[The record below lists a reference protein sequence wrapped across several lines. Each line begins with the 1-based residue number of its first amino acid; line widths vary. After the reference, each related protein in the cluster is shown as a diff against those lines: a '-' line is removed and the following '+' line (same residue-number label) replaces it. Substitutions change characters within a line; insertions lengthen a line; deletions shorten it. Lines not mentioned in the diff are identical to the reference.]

1 MKLSYRRRFIFAIT
15 GYTFVLILVTLA
27 VFWLLIEYI
36 EASDQTKLPSS
47 LKQQIVESI
56 KAGEFAKNTIKNPG
70 YELYSTASELPA
82 EFSEYAT
89 NGVHQLK
96 DNSLLIIGQ
105 HSHSRE
111 LYYLRLGFEQQQS
124 FVEEEFEDI
133 LFVILAAILT
143 TCIVVFLVLFMAKRL
158 TLPVI
163 ELQERVRNLNINS
176 NQLPLLDR
184 DDEIGQ
190 LSNHFSNLIIKM
202 RKYTQREQDF
212 TRFASHELRTPVTII
227 RGNLDLL
234 TKTLPPSAIN
244 LRILKRMEIAT
255 QRMSSLIEMFLWLGR
270 EDKSQTTFDNESVD
284 NHSLETL
291 IEQIKD
297 TLAEH
302 EKPMISTHFV
312 EFNWQLKPVMLTMVI
327 ENLLRNALRHGD
339 GNIKISADQ
348 HALTISNHHSLAQ
361 CFKEKGIGLQIVQRI
376 CDANQ
381 WPLTIDAQQAS
392 FSVNI
397 RFNDSTEKPINTT
410 NKKQNTGQV

>member
-1 MKLSYRRRFIFAIT
+1 MKLSYRRRFVFAIT
-15 GYTFVLILVTLA
+15 GYTFILILVTLA
-27 VFWLLIEYI
+27 IFWLLIEYI
-36 EASDQTKLPSS
+36 EEADYTKFPFP

-56 KAGEFAKNTIKNPG
+56 KENEYARNTIKTPG
-70 YELYSTASELPA
+70 YELYSSISKLPE
-82 EFSEYAT
+82 EFKQYQT
-89 NGVHQLK
+89 NGVHQLA
-96 DNSLLIIGQ
+96 DDSLLIIGQ
-105 HSHSRE
+105 HSQSRE
-111 LYYLRLGFEQQQS
+111 IYYLRIGLAQQQS

-133 LFVILAAILT
+133 LFVIIAAILT
-143 TCIVVFLVLFMAKRL
+143 TGIVVFLILFMAKRL

-163 ELQERVRNLNINS
+163 ELQERVRNLDIDS

-190 LSNHFSNLIIKM
+190 LSSHFSQLISKM

-234 TKTLPPSAIN
+234 SKTLPPSAIN

-270 EDKSQTTFDNESVD
+270 ENKQQSDFDNESMD
-284 NHSLETL
+284 HHTLAML

-297 TLAEH
+297 SLAEH
-302 EKPMISTHFV
+302 EQQMIST
-312 EFNWQLKPVMLTMVI
+312 EFTELSWQLKPVMLTMVI
-327 ENLLRNALRHGD
+327 ENLVRNALRHGKEHI
-339 GNIKISADQ
+339 NIIADQ
-348 HALTISNHHSLAQ
+348 HSFTISNSHSLENS
-361 CFKEKGIGLQIVQRI
+361 FKEKGIGLQIVQRI

-381 WPLTIDAQQAS
+381 WILEVRAQQTH

-397 RFNDSTEKPINTT
+397 RFNS
-410 NKKQNTGQV
+410 

>member
-1 MKLSYRRRFIFAIT
+1 MKLSYRRRFVFAIT
-15 GYTFVLILVTLA
+15 GYTFILILVTLA
-27 VFWLLIEYI
+27 IFWLLIEYI
-36 EASDQTKLPSS
+36 EEADYTKFPFP

-56 KAGEFAKNTIKNPG
+56 KENEYAKNTIKNSG
-70 YELYSTASELPA
+70 YELYSSISELPE
-82 EFSEYAT
+82 EFRQYPT
-89 NGVHQLK
+89 NGVHQLE
-96 DNSLLIIGQ
+96 DDSLLIIGQ

-111 LYYLRLGFEQQQS
+111 IYYLRIGLAQQQS

-133 LFVILAAILT
+133 LFVIFAAILT
-143 TCIVVFLVLFMAKRL
+143 TGIVVFLILFMAKRL

-163 ELQERVRNLNINS
+163 ELQERVRNLDINS
-176 NQLPLLDR
+176 NQLPLLNR

-190 LSNHFSNLIIKM
+190 LSSHFSQLISKM

-234 TKTLPPSAIN
+234 SKTLPPSAIN

-270 EDKSQTTFDNESVD
+270 ENKQQSDFDNESMD
-284 NHSLETL
+284 HQTLATL

-297 TLAEH
+297 SLAEH
-302 EKPMISTHFV
+302 EQQMINTQFT
-312 EFNWQLKPVMLTMVI
+312 ELNWQLKPVMLTMVI
-327 ENLLRNALRHGD
+327 ENLVRNALRHGKED
-339 GNIKISADQ
+339 INIIADQ
-348 HALTISNHHSLAQ
+348 HSLTISNPHSLEHS
-361 CFKEKGIGLQIVQRI
+361 FKEKGIGLQIVQRI

-381 WPLTIDAQQAS
+381 WTLEVSTQQAH

-397 RFNDSTEKPINTT
+397 RFNN
-410 NKKQNTGQV
+410 

>member
-1 MKLSYRRRFIFAIT
+1 MKLSYRRRFVFAIT

-27 VFWLLIEYI
+27 IFWLLIEYI
-36 EASDQTKLPSS
+36 EEADYTKFPFP

-56 KAGEFAKNTIKNPG
+56 KENEYARNTIINPG
-70 YELYSTASELPA
+70 YELYSSASELPE
-82 EFSEYAT
+82 EFKQYPT

-96 DNSLLIIGQ
+96 DESLLIIGQ
-105 HSHSRE
+105 HNHSRE
-111 LYYLRLGFEQQQS
+111 IYYLRLGLAQQQS

-133 LFVILAAILT
+133 LFVIMAAILT

-163 ELQERVRNLNINS
+163 ELQERVRNLDINS
-176 NQLPLLDR
+176 NQLPLLNR
-184 DDEIGQ
+184 EDEIGQ
-190 LSNHFSNLIIKM
+190 LSSHFSQLISKM

-234 TKTLPPSAIN
+234 SKTLPPSAIN

-270 EDKSQTTFDNESVD
+270 ENRQQSDFDNESMD
-284 NHSLETL
+284 HRALETL
-291 IEQIKD
+291 VEQIKD
-297 TLAEH
+297 SLAEH
-302 EKPMISTHFV
+302 EQQMISTQLA
-312 EFNWQLKPVMLTMVI
+312 ELNWQLKPVMLTMVI
-327 ENLLRNALRHGD
+327 ENLVRNALRHGED
-339 GNIKISADQ
+339 KIEIIADQ
-348 HALTISNHHSLAQ
+348 HSLTISNPHSLEHS
-361 CFKEKGIGLQIVQRI
+361 FKEKGIGLQIVQRI

-381 WPLTIDAQQAS
+381 WQLKISAQQTY

-397 RFNDSTEKPINTT
+397 RFNSSDKYSE
-410 NKKQNTGQV
+410 V

>member
-1 MKLSYRRRFIFAIT
+1 MRSSYKRRFVFAIT

-27 VFWLLIEYI
+27 TFWLLIEYI
-36 EASDQTKLPSS
+36 EEADYAEFPSP

-56 KAGEFAKNTIKNPG
+56 KENEYAKNTIINPG
-70 YELYSTASELPA
+70 YELYSSVSELPE
-82 EFSEYAT
+82 EFRQYPT

-96 DNSLLIIGQ
+96 DESLLIIGQ

-111 LYYLRLGFEQQQS
+111 IYYLRLGLAQQQS

-133 LFVILAAILT
+133 LFVIMAAILT
-143 TCIVVFLVLFMAKRL
+143 TCVVVFLVLFMAKRL

-163 ELQERVRNLNINS
+163 ELQERVRNLDINS
-176 NQLPLLDR
+176 NQLPLLNR

-190 LSNHFSNLIIKM
+190 LSSHFSQLISKM

-234 TKTLPPSAIN
+234 SKTLPPSAIN

-270 EDKSQTTFDNESVD
+270 ENRQQSDFDNESMD
-284 NHSLETL
+284 HRALETL
-291 IEQIKD
+291 VEQIKD
-297 TLAEH
+297 SLAEH
-302 EKPMISTHFV
+302 EQQMISTQLA
-312 EFNWQLKPVMLTMVI
+312 ELNWQLKPVMLTMVI
-327 ENLLRNALRHGD
+327 ENLVRNALRHGED
-339 GNIKISADQ
+339 KIEIIADQ
-348 HALTISNHHSLAQ
+348 HSLTISNPHSLEHS
-361 CFKEKGIGLQIVQRI
+361 FKEKGIGLQIVQRI

-381 WPLTIDAQQAS
+381 WQLKISAQQTY

-397 RFNDSTEKPINTT
+397 HFNSSD
-410 NKKQNTGQV
+410 

>member
-1 MKLSYRRRFIFAIT
+1 MKLSYRRRFVFAIT

-27 VFWLLIEYI
+27 IFWLLIEYI
-36 EASDQTKLPSS
+36 EETDYTKFPFP

-56 KAGEFAKNTIKNPG
+56 KENEFSKNIIKNPG
-70 YELYSTASELPA
+70 YELYSAASELPE
-82 EFSEYAT
+82 EFREYP
-89 NGVHQLK
+89 NSGVHQLK

-105 HSHSRE
+105 HTHTRE
-111 LYYLRLGFEQQQS
+111 IYYLRLGLAQQQS

-163 ELQERVRNLNINS
+163 ELQERVRNLDINS
-176 NQLPLLDR
+176 NQLPLLNR

-270 EDKSQTTFDNESVD
+270 EDKTQTTFDNESIDHHSIEALVD
-284 NHSLETL
+284 
-291 IEQIKD
+291 QIKD

-302 EKPMISTHFV
+302 EQQMISTQLV

-339 GNIKISADQ
+339 DAITISADQ
-348 HALTISNHHSLAQ
+348 YCLTVSNQHSIQ
-361 CFKEKGIGLQIVQRI
+361 HSFKEKGIGLQIVQRI

-381 WPLTIDAQQAS
+381 WALEVNAQQTS
-392 FSVNI
+392 FSVHI
-397 RFNDSTEKPINTT
+397 RFNDNTEKSH
-410 NKKQNTGQV
+410 